1 MTLHPAGE
9 WYVVQTRP
17 GAERKAC
24 AHLQRQGF
32 DTYFPQRLK
41 QRRHA
46 RRTETLIAPL
56 FPRYVFV
63 NVDIERQRWRCIHS
77 TVGVSRLV
85 CSGERPTP
93 IRPQI
98 LDDIRA
104 REDERGLVTIERDPP
119 FTHGDKVRVS
129 SGVFSASHGLFD
141 SVADDQRV
149 AILLDLLGR
158 KVRVCLEMD
167 LVEAV

>member
-1 MTLHPAGE
+1 MTQHPAGE

-32 DTYFPQRLK
+32 ATYLPQYSK
-41 QRRHA
+41 QRRHGS
-46 RRTETLIAPL
+46 RVDTLISPL

-63 NVDIERQRWRCIHS
+63 NVDMETQRWRCIQS
-77 TVGVSRLV
+77 TIGVSRLV
-85 CSGERPTP
+85 CNGDQPAP
-93 IRPQI
+93 IQPRL

-104 REDERGLVTIERDPP
+104 REDERGLVTIEPTPP
-119 FTHGDKVRVS
+119 FAHGDKVRVL
-129 SGVFSASHGLFD
+129 SGIFSASQGLFD
-141 SVADDQRV
+141 SVTDDQRV